1 MATGKSVS
9 KKKHLLHILRFA
21 VAATAL
27 YFAFREKPAET
38 FRGFF
43 SVDIWVFTAAVILY
57 VVAQFIFVY
66 RWRIL
71 LWSQKIHIEFWAA
84 IRLHF
89 LGLFYNNC
97 LPGSV
102 GGDVLRAWYVTKHT
116 DKKVEAALSVFVDRA
131 IGLGSTV
138 VMALGAYWLIPSG
151 QAGGQLK
158 LSADEL
164 NIGDKIAALW
174 PLLAVA
180 VGVFFAGLCVVC
192 VSQKG
197 RRVLFQIR
205 HKASAAFAKSMGA
218 FKLYLCSPLTFVL
231 AVILS
236 LCCQSLAIIGFWLI
250 GHNLGIEA
258 QLKYYFMFYP
268 LSWIIGVIPISVGG
282 AGVMELGLKGMFG
295 MVTTVTVDQGQTL
308 GLAQRVI
315 FLVTSLPGVAIHL
328 AGRHL
333 PGTEDLGAEIAEDS
347 AGL

>member
-1 MATGKSVS
+1 
-9 KKKHLLHILRFA
+9 
-21 VAATAL
+21 
-27 YFAFREKPAET
+27 
-38 FRGFF
+38 
-43 SVDIWVFTAAVILY
+43 
-57 VVAQFIFVY
+57 
-66 RWRIL
+66 
-71 LWSQKIHIEFWAA
+71 
-84 IRLHF
+84 
-89 LGLFYNNC
+89 
-97 LPGSV
+97 
-102 GGDVLRAWYVTKHT
+102 
-116 DKKVEAALSVFVDRA
+116 
-131 IGLGSTV
+131 
-138 VMALGAYWLIPSG
+138 
-151 QAGGQLK
+151 
-158 LSADEL
+158 
-164 NIGDKIAALW
+164 
-174 PLLAVA
+174 
-180 VGVFFAGLCVVC
+180 
-192 VSQKG
+192 
-197 RRVLFQIR
+197 
-205 HKASAAFAKSMGA
+205 
-218 FKLYLCSPLTFVL
+218 L